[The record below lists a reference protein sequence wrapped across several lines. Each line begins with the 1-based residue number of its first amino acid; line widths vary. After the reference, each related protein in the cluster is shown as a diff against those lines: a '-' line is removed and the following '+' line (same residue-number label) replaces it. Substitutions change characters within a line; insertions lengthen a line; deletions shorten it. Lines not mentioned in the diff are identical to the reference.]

1 MNATLPD
8 TDRARLDQ
16 WLWAARWFKTRELA
30 AEACERGRVHVNDA
44 PAKPAKALRI
54 GDSVDLQIER
64 GRFRVE
70 VLALGTQR
78 KSASL
83 AQALYRETE
92 ASRLARE
99 QAAELRRLSP
109 EPEATR
115 HGRPTKQERRALQ
128 RLRDGA

>member
-1 MNATLPD
+1 MHAHPPD
-8 TDRARLDQ
+8 PDRTRLDQ
-16 WLWAARWFKTRELA
+16 WLWAARCFKTRALA

-54 GDSVDLQIER
+54 GDRIDLQHER
-64 GRFRVE
+64 GRFCVD

-99 QAAELRRLSP
+99 QTAELRRLSP

-115 HGRPTKQERRALQ
+115 HGRPTKQDRRALQ
-128 RLRDGA
+128 RLRGGV